1 MSTAV
6 YDKIGK
12 TYDLTRQA
20 DPDILARILHH
31 LHPNP
36 QDVYLDVGC
45 GTGNYTNALYKNG
58 VNICGLD
65 ISTEMLSKARKKNA
79 EITWVLGDARELPFP
94 DQMFGG
100 ATCTLAT
107 HHIKDIQTAFRE
119 VYRVIDSGAFVI
131 LAILPEQVEA
141 LWLKV
146 YFPSMINQSIG
157 ILSSFDTVSQALR
170 DAGFKNISYEKFS
183 MSKDTRDLFL
193 AAGKNKPELYLD
205 PHVRAGISSFAL
217 CQNQQELETGLECL
231 RNDIDSGKIHEII
244 KALESDLGD
253 YVFVV
258 SHKSN

>member
-6 YDKIGK
+6 YDRIGK

-31 LHPNP
+31 LHPHP

-45 GTGNYTNALYKNG
+45 GTGNYTTALHNNG

-65 ISTEMLSKARKKNA
+65 ISREMLSKAQKKNA
-79 EITWVLGDARELPFP
+79 EITWVLGDAKALPFP
-94 DQMFGG
+94 DSTFGG

-107 HHIKDIQTAFRE
+107 HHIKDLKTAFRE
-119 VYRVIDSGAFVI
+119 VYRVMNSGAFVI

-141 LWLKV
+141 LWLKA
-146 YFPSMINQSIG
+146 YFPSMMH
-157 ILSSFDTVSQALR
+157 DTIDSLCGFEAISQALAQ
-170 DAGFKNISYEKFS
+170 AGFKNISYEKFS
-183 MSKDTRDLFL
+183 IAEDTCDLFL

-205 PHVRAGISSFAL
+205 PNVRAGISSFAL
-217 CQNQQELETGLECL
+217 CQNQQEIDAGLERL
-231 RNDIDSGKIHEII
+231 RKDIDSGKIHEII
-244 KALESDLGD
+244 KAHEFDLGD

-258 SHKSN
+258 SHKQ